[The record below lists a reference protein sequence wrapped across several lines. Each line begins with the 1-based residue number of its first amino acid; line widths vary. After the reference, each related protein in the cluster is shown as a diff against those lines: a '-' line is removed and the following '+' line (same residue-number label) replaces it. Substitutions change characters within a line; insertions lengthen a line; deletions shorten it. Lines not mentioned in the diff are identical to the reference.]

1 MSGSSSDV
9 AGNAKKHQAVM
20 TETKVQVIERV
31 ERGKN
36 MVELLYCTPVLFK
49 ALYCKIK
56 KVFFVFCFFMCHL
69 CEQYYKPITVLHSR
83 LC

>member
-31 ERGKN
+31 ETRQKYGRAAI
-36 MVELLYCTPVLFK
+36 LYSCAFQGSVL
-49 ALYCKIK
+49 
-56 KVFFVFCFFMCHL
+56 
-69 CEQYYKPITVLHSR
+69 
-83 LC
+83 